1 MVDGTYRPIE
11 LTTEP
16 DGVLKGYSPV
26 LGRSLC
32 WQDGMLELY
41 DPETSTYHRDLTQA
55 EAALENAEEALN
67 AERTARQAAEARIR
81 ELEEELRR
89 RQGYR

>member
-1 MVDGTYRPIE
+1 MIDGAYRPIE

-16 DGVLKGYSPV
+16 DGVLKGYSPM
-26 LGRSLC
+26 LTRSLC
-32 WQDGMLELY
+32 WRDGILELY

-55 EAALENAEEALN
+55 EAALED
-67 AERTARQAAEARIR
+67 AEARIR